1 MQLESIQHEHMLAYV
16 RERLIL
22 NQGEKCDH
30 GAFPFRTRSEHI
42 RRVYAWAQRLISDEM
57 NINREALLTAAIFH
71 DSGYGMLSE
80 KMNHAEQ
87 GAIECE
93 LYLRANGY
101 HEDFINFVIYMV
113 RNHST
118 KAMLTLEDTPLEL
131 ILLME
136 ADWMD
141 ETGALSIVWDCMME
155 GSKETQTFENTYEHI
170 KNYTLRDM
178 NRNPMVTPKAKA
190 LWQNKRDLVDAFIEH
205 LAFDLGME
213 EIKPK

>member
-1 MQLESIQHEHMLAYV
+1 MPLESIQHENMFDYV
-16 RERLIL
+16 KEKLIL

-30 GAFPFRTRSEHI
+30 GAFPFRMRSEHI
-42 RRVYAWAQRLISDEM
+42 RCVYAWAQRLISDDM

-71 DSGYGMLSE
+71 DSGYGMYSE
-80 KMNHAEQ
+80 KKSHAEQ

-93 LYLRANGY
+93 TYLKANGY
-101 HEDFINFVIYMV
+101 EEDFINFVIYLV

-170 KNYTLRDM
+170 QSYTLKDM
-178 NRNPMVTPKAKA
+178 KRNPMVTPKAKA
-190 LWQNKRDLVDAFIEH
+190 LWQKKRDLVDAFLEH
-205 LAFDLGME
+205 LAYDLGME
-213 EIKPK
+213 DE

>member
-1 MQLESIQHEHMLAYV
+1 MS
-16 RERLIL
+16 
-22 NQGEKCDH
+22 
-30 GAFPFRTRSEHI
+30 
-42 RRVYAWAQRLISDEM
+42 
-57 NINREALLTAAIFH
+57 
-71 DSGYGMLSE
+71 
-80 KMNHAEQ
+80 HAEQ

-93 LYLRANGY
+93 AYLKAHGY
-101 HEDFINFVIYMV
+101 ESDFINFVVYLV
-113 RNHST
+113 KNHST